1 MNRREFIITIILAI
15 IGCTICLYVFW
26 PQDYEYKSF
35 MASQTTISF
44 KEDTIQLGTILYNTE
59 NSSVF
64 IFTNTGSVPLLINN
78 VRSSCDCTSVKWDKH
93 PIKPGET
100 GEIQIVFKPN
110 SLGAF
115 LKTIEVY
122 CNTLE
127 RVVNL
132 KLRGNVIEN

>member
-1 MNRREFIITIILAI
+1 MNKREFIITIILAI
-15 IGCTICLYVFW
+15 IGCIICLYAFW

-35 MASQTTISF
+35 MASPTTISF
-44 KEDTIQLGTILYNTE
+44 KDDTLQLGTILYNSE
-59 NSSVF
+59 KSAVF
-64 IFTNTGSVPLLINN
+64 QFTNTGAVPLLIRD
-78 VRSSCDCTSVKWDKH
+78 VRTSCGCMSVKWKKC
-93 PIKPGET
+93 PVKPGET
-100 GEIQIVFKPN
+100 GEIKVAFKPN
-110 SLGAF
+110 SLGVF